1 MMASAIFLIS
11 SSPFGW
17 GPGDASAGSE
27 GGEDTAILLLQ
38 TASKVWNQ
46 KLQQNKNH

>member
-1 MMASAIFLIS
+1 LSIMASAIFLIS

-27 GGEDTAILLLQ
+27 GREDTAILLLQ
-38 TASKVWNQ
+38 IVNTVNKVWN
-46 KLQQNKNH
+46 

>member
-1 MMASAIFLIS
+1 MASAIFLIS

-27 GGEDTAILLLQ
+27 RREDTTTLLLQ
-38 TASKVWNQ
+38 TVDKVWNQ
-46 KLQQNKNH
+46 KLQYNKDH

>member
-1 MMASAIFLIS
+1 MASAIFLIS

-27 GGEDTAILLLQ
+27 GREDTILLLQ
-38 TASKVWNQ
+38 TANKVWNQ
-46 KLQQNKNH
+46 KLQHNKNC